1 MAISGNAAGVGLFE
15 RSRVCLAPMAGYG
28 DAPFRL
34 LCSELGADF
43 TFTGM
48 VSADGL
54 VRGGRRSL
62 DLLRRL
68 DGEAPVGIQ
77 IFGANPETLASA
89 ARIAE
94 RSGASFVDLNFG
106 CPVKKVIRKNG
117 GAAMLRDLALME
129 RIAREVVSAV
139 RVPVTAKIRSGWS
152 EAEQNY
158 LEAGEAL
165 ERAGAAAITLHP
177 RSRSAGFA
185 GEACWENI
193 RALRE
198 RVSIP
203 VIANG
208 DIRSVADYREMAR
221 VTGCSLAMIGRGA
234 LGNPWIFRDI
244 VSDARGLGEREV
256 APAELFAMVERH
268 LLLEAA
274 FMGEWAAVR
283 SMRKFYRW
291 YLRSYDGARRWRVL
305 LCTAESIADVRGI
318 IDDLRKE
325 LGIHG
330 RDTAQAAS

>member
-1 MAISGNAAGVGLFE
+1 MAMDGNAPGVGLFE

-28 DAPFRL
+28 EAPFRL

-54 VRGGRRSL
+54 GRRGRKSFE
-62 DLLRRL
+62 LLRRL
-68 DGEAPVGIQ
+68 DGEAPLGIQ
-77 IFGANPETLASA
+77 LFGANPETLARA
-89 ARIAE
+89 AGFAE
-94 RSGASFVDLNFG
+94 DAGATFVDLNFG

-117 GAAMLRDLALME
+117 GAAIMRDLDLME
-129 RIAREVVSAV
+129 RIVREVVSAV
-139 RVPVTAKIRSGWS
+139 SVPVTAKIRSGWS

-158 LEAGEAL
+158 LEAGETL
-165 ERAGAAAITLHP
+165 ERAGASAVTLHP
-177 RSRSAGFA
+177 RSRSAGFTGTA
-185 GEACWENI
+185 RWESI

-198 RVSIP
+198 RLSIP

-208 DIRSVADYREMAR
+208 DITSAADYREMAR
-221 VTGCSLAMIGRGA
+221 VTGCTLAMIGRGA
-234 LGNPWIFRDI
+234 LGNPWIFREI
-244 VSDARGLGEREV
+244 VSDARGLGGGEV
-256 APAELFAMVERH
+256 GPAELFAMVERH

-283 SMRKFYRW
+283 SMRRFYRW
-291 YLRSYDGARRWRVL
+291 YLRAYDGARRWRVQ
-305 LCTAESIADVRGI
+305 LCMAGSVAEVRGI

-330 RDTAQAAS
+330 GDTAQAAS

>member
-1 MAISGNAAGVGLFE
+1 MAMSGNAAGVSLFE

-34 LCSELGADF
+34 VCSELGADF

-54 VRGGRRSL
+54 VRGGRKSL
-62 DLLRRL
+62 ELLRRL
-68 DGEAPVGIQ
+68 DGEAPLGIQ
-77 IFGANPETLASA
+77 IFGANAETMGRA

-94 RSGASFVDLNFG
+94 QAGASFVDLNFG
-106 CPVKKVIRKNG
+106 CPVKKVVRKNG
-117 GAAMLRDLALME
+117 GAAMLRDLPLME

-139 RVPVTAKIRSGWS
+139 SVPVTAKIRSGWS

-158 LEAGEAL
+158 LEAGEVL
-165 ERAGAAAITLHP
+165 ERAGVSAVTLHP
-177 RSRSAGFA
+177 RARSAGFTGA
-185 GEACWENI
+185 ARWESI

-198 RVSIP
+198 RLSIP

-208 DIRSVADYREMAR
+208 DIRSAADYRELAR
-221 VTGCSLAMIGRGA
+221 VTGCTLAMIGRGA
-234 LGNPWIFRDI
+234 LGNPWIFREI
-244 VSDARGLGEREV
+244 AEDARGLGGREV
-256 APAELFAMVERH
+256 GPAELFAMVERH

-274 FMGEWAAVR
+274 FLGEWAAVR

-305 LCTAESIADVRGI
+305 LCTAESIAEVRGI